1 MKIIIKD
8 KLWRELSK
16 IRYENNYQGYIMM
29 IIMKD
34 SYFVRNISLFCNTK
48 YKFTWMY
55 TEDHDHFFVITLILV
70 SIPVQSLSALM
81 AYHLTCQHVKFSS
94 SLFFF
99 LSSVFC
105 DKDFA
110 MFASSN
116 QHTIF
121 HDHLSC
127 HEVVCILFL

>member
-1 MKIIIKD
+1 
-8 KLWRELSK
+8 
-16 IRYENNYQGYIMM
+16 MM
-29 IIMKD
+29 IFMKD
-34 SYFVRNISLFCNTK
+34 SYFVRDISLFLNKNMNAHKC
-48 YKFTWMY
+48 
-55 TEDHDHFFVITLILV
+55 TEDQHHFFVITLILV

-116 QHTIF
+116 QHEIF
-121 HDHLSC
+121 HDH
-127 HEVVCILFL
+127 